1 MTGSTPPE
9 TVSARAPGIRTPWM
23 WLSIATVFLWGAWG
37 IQSKIIADR
46 ISPWMN
52 QVLFPIGLLPLMAWM
67 LAARHSRT
75 ERQVRK
81 GAFYALIT
89 GILGGTGNIAFFAAL
104 GSGGKA
110 SIVVP
115 FVGLA
120 PLVTVLMALVILKES
135 LTRTQIVGLIFALL
149 SIYLLST

>member
-9 TVSARAPGIRTPWM
+9 TVSARTRGIRAPWM

-67 LAARHSRT
+67 LLASRSRT

-89 GILGGTGNIAFFAAL
+89 GILGGTGNIAFLAAL

-120 PLVTVLMALVILKES
+120 PLVTVLLALVILKES
-135 LTRTQIVGLIFALL
+135 LTRAQVVGLIFALL
-149 SIYLLST
+149 SIYLLSV